1 MSFWQTREILKD
13 KFDLIQINVGDM
25 CNLTCSHCHV
35 GASPKGVKN
44 MDTNTAKKVIQKID
58 IKTIEFTGGTPEM
71 NPNFEMFLKELHV
84 VGKNLA
90 VSVQFHH
97 VMAA

>member
-44 MDTNTAKKVIQKID
+44 MDTNTAKKVIQKI
-58 IKTIEFTGGTPEM
+58 
-71 NPNFEMFLKELHV
+71 
-84 VGKNLA
+84 
-90 VSVQFHH
+90 
-97 VMAA
+97 

>member
-35 GASPKGVKN
+35 GASPKGVK
-44 MDTNTAKKVIQKID
+44 TWTPILLRKSYKKY
-58 IKTIEFTGGTPEM
+58 
-71 NPNFEMFLKELHV
+71 
-84 VGKNLA
+84 
-90 VSVQFHH
+90 
-97 VMAA
+97 